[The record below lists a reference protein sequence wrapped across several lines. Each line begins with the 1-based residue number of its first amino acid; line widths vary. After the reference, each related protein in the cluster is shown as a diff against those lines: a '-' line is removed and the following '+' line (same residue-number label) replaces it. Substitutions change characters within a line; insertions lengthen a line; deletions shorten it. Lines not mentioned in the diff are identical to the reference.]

1 MTSERLLVVTQHI
14 DPAHSWVEAPRA
26 LVDTL
31 GIAASISVYS
41 YEAADGTLFLE
52 EDSDAPLFEDAALAA
67 GFLIEYDAVIC
78 DQLSPLRQLPRYS
91 RGRKD

>member
-14 DPAHSWVEAPRA
+14 DPAHSWIEVPRA

-52 EDSDAPLFEDAALAA
+52 EDCDAPLFEEAALAA
-67 GFLIEYDAVIC
+67 GLLIEYDEVIC
-78 DQLSPLRQLPRYS
+78 DHLSPIRQLPHYS
-91 RGRKD
+91 RGMKD